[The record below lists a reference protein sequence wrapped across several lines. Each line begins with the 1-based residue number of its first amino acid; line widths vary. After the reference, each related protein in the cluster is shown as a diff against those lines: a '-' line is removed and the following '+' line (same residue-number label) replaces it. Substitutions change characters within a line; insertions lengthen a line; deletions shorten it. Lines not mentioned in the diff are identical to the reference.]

1 MIDGVPVLEEM
12 EQALEQLRGEITACQ
27 ERIRILEPAVAGLR
41 ALQRARPARIPKALR
56 NQELDPAG
64 DRRKD
69 GKAEPDWTGGQ
80 LMWNNG
86 AKVAAIAERLNVT
99 PASVYAHAAKYWP
112 KRPK

>member
-1 MIDGVPVLEEM
+1 MSDTPILEQM
-12 EQALEQLRGEITACQ
+12 ERALELARGEVVQAQ
-27 ERIRILEPAVAGLR
+27 ERVRILEPAVEGLR
-41 ALQRARPARIPKALR
+41 ALQQPRPARIPKVLR
-56 NQELDPAG
+56 MRQDLEPAG

-69 GKAEPDWTGGQ
+69 GKSEPDWTSGQ